1 MHISAMDNQVENC
14 EEIDKEDIHFL
25 EVKENSR
32 ADLSCRGTF
41 NTQIRSAEK
50 KNYIEGEFS
59 KLGLK
64 SDENCSRRSRFF
76 VILSS

>member
-25 EVKENSR
+25 EVKENFH

-41 NTQIRSAEK
+41 NTQFRSAGK
-50 KNYIEGEFS
+50 KKQKNIGEEFS
-59 KLGLK
+59 KL
-64 SDENCSRRSRFF
+64 SY
-76 VILSS
+76 

>member
-25 EVKENSR
+25 EVKENFD

-41 NTQIRSAEK
+41 NTQFRSAEK
-50 KNYIEGEFS
+50 NIEEEFS
-59 KLGLK
+59 KSSVKLN
-64 SDENCSRRSRFF
+64 ENHN
-76 VILSS
+76 

>member
-1 MHISAMDNQVENC
+1 MSKIVSNFPREKWLETMHISAMDNQVENC

-50 KNYIEGEFS
+50 KII
-59 KLGLK
+59 LK
-64 SDENCSRRSRFF
+64 ESFRS
-76 VILSS
+76 